1 MALYP
6 VAVLVRMTAE
16 QAARLDEVQAMGD
29 PLSSR
34 AAAVRRLVDSLDDDE
49 IDARGSGASPPSTS
63 SVAGV
68 SLAGLD
74 PAVVDRI
81 VTAVQARAQAYAELA
96 SQVRQLGHLQ
106 NALAKRGHQVAIFGT
121 GAIPVEAVEAVGREV
136 ARLLRAVLELEAS
149 DRAAD
154 RRVA

>member
-1 MALYP
+1 MAQYP
-6 VAVLVRMTAE
+6 IAVLVRMTEA
-16 QAARLDEVQAMGD
+16 QADRLDEVQAMGV
-29 PLSSR
+29 PVSSR
-34 AAAVRRLVDSLDDDE
+34 AAAVRRLIDSLVDDE
-49 IDARGSGASPPSTS
+49 INTRAAEVGPSSTS

-81 VTAVQARAQAYAELA
+81 VTAVQARAQAYTELA

-106 NALAKRGHQVAIFGT
+106 NALTRRGHQIAIFGT
-121 GAIPVEAVEAVGREV
+121 GAIPVEAVEAVGRDV
-136 ARLLRAVLELEAS
+136 ARLLRAVLALEGT

-154 RRVA
+154 RQVA